1 MSEILAG
8 LNEEQKE
15 AVLNTEGPVLILAGA
30 GSGKTKAL
38 THRVAY
44 LIKEKHIKP
53 ENILAVT
60 FTNKAAKEMIN
71 RVYALIDR
79 SRVENNRN
87 WQFQSKNSPTMG
99 TFHSICARILRD
111 DIDKLGFKRS
121 FNIYDENDSNSA
133 LKKAIKNLSMDDRK
147 ISVQTVKSYISSA
160 KNELMGPEEYVG
172 LANGYL
178 QEFAAKVYPEYQKIL
193 KRNNALDF
201 DDLLFYTVK
210 LFQTESDVLDYYQT
224 LWRYIHIDEYQDTN
238 HVQYLFANLLAKKHH
253 NLCVVGDDWQSI
265 YSWRGANFRNILEF
279 EKDYPKAKIIKLE
292 QNYRSTKAILEAGHC
307 VINKNVYRSEKKL
320 WTENESG
327 CPIVLY
333 EAETEQSEAQFVIR
347 ESERLVI
354 EEDYKLGEMAVLYRT
369 NAQSRAVE
377 AELVKFG
384 VPYKIIGGV
393 RFYERKEIKDILAYL
408 RIISS
413 DDDWVAFE
421 RIINVPTRGVGDTSI
436 KKLVDF
442 ANHENLSISGSLEMV
457 DEVGITPRV
466 LASLKE
472 FRDILSVLRQ
482 EASRQKLPEFI
493 DKVIKKSGYEAFLN
507 DDTVTGE
514 ERLENLKEL
523 LSVAKEFELTH
534 EDGTLEAFLEEI
546 SLISDID
553 NWKQSNDALTLMT
566 LHAAKGL
573 EFRTVFL
580 VGMEENIFPHANSL
594 YDPEQLE
601 EERRL
606 CYVGITRAKE
616 RLYMTLARKRMLF
629 GNISANS
636 PSRFLDDISDHLTS
650 DYKNILSGEEIT
662 VAEEKIGGFFKKG
675 DLVLHEEFGEG
686 VILEVDDDEVLVD
699 FDGLGEKWLS
709 LTFAN
714 LKRK

>member
-1 MSEILAG
+1 
-8 LNEEQKE
+8 
-15 AVLNTEGPVLILAGA
+15 
-30 GSGKTKAL
+30 
-38 THRVAY
+38 
-44 LIKEKHIKP
+44 
-53 ENILAVT
+53 
-60 FTNKAAKEMIN
+60 
-71 RVYALIDR
+71 
-79 SRVENNRN
+79 
-87 WQFQSKNSPTMG
+87 
-99 TFHSICARILRD
+99 
-111 DIDKLGFKRS
+111 
-121 FNIYDENDSNSA
+121 
-133 LKKAIKNLSMDDRK
+133 
-147 ISVQTVKSYISSA
+147 
-160 KNELMGPEEYVG
+160 
-172 LANGYL
+172 
-178 QEFAAKVYPEYQKIL
+178 
-193 KRNNALDF
+193 
-201 DDLLFYTVK
+201 
-210 LFQTESDVLDYYQT
+210 
-224 LWRYIHIDEYQDTN
+224 
-238 HVQYLFANLLAKKHH
+238 
-253 NLCVVGDDWQSI
+253 
-265 YSWRGANFRNILEF
+265 
-279 EKDYPKAKIIKLE
+279 
-292 QNYRSTKAILEAGHC
+292 
-307 VINKNVYRSEKKL
+307 
-320 WTENESG
+320 
-327 CPIVLY
+327 
-333 EAETEQSEAQFVIR
+333 
-347 ESERLVI
+347 
-354 EEDYKLGEMAVLYRT
+354 
-369 NAQSRAVE
+369 
-377 AELVKFG
+377 
-384 VPYKIIGGV
+384 
-393 RFYERKEIKDILAYL
+393 
-408 RIISS
+408 
-413 DDDWVAFE
+413 
-421 RIINVPTRGVGDTSI
+421 
-436 KKLVDF
+436 
-442 ANHENLSISGSLEMV
+442 MV